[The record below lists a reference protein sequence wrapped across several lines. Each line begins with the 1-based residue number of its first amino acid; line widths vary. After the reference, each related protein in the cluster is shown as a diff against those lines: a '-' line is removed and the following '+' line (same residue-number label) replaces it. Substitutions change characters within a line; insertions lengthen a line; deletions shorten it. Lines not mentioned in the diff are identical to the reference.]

1 MPDRIG
7 LRRLIQ
13 QSAYLSDSH
22 AGRRITGNFC
32 ALFQLPNGKRRIWN
46 CCRNRR
52 QFTTMKAVPIRPGRS
67 YAVRINTSGE
77 VRYVLAENGAHAIAI
92 VLEAMA

>member
-1 MPDRIG
+1 MPDRID

-13 QSAYLSDSH
+13 QSAYLSDSR

-32 ALFQLPNGKRRIWN
+32 TRFQLPNGKRRIWN

-52 QFTTMKAVPIRPGRS
+52 QFTTKQRLPARQRYGWNRQGGRQSVPGRPNS
-67 YAVRINTSGE
+67 
-77 VRYVLAENGAHAIAI
+77 I
-92 VLEAMA
+92 VP

>member
-32 ALFQLPNGKRRIWN
+32 ARFQLPNGKRRIWN
-46 CCRNRR
+46 CCRNAR
-52 QFTTMKAVPIRPGRS
+52 QFTTKQAVPACSLRHRGSARGLPLS
-67 YAVRINTSGE
+67 LDNVKPEWEHQT
-77 VRYVLAENGAHAIAI
+77 
-92 VLEAMA
+92 